1 MSAAIAAARTSKRTL
16 EEKGARGGN
25 MVSPVRPSRRR
36 GRRRRDRVPHPGRG
50 LRLPL
55 HGNRDRARRGHGGPR
70 WSGVRVPDG
79 RTVPRPR
86 RRPALPAPRA
96 ALTSASAPPSNAR
109 TASLEGALV
118 ARKLP
123 RLQRVLDAPA
133 LFSIAYGEIASSIYF
148 ALGIITL
155 HALGFTPLVLLST
168 GLLFLIVSL
177 SYAEGTAAIRET
189 GGAATFVRI
198 AFNDFWGFV
207 TGWVLFLDY
216 LIVIALSALFL
227 PHYVAGAFF
236 TKVHRP
242 WDVVA
247 GCGVIAGVAAI
258 RFVHRTRLHRW
269 ALIVALVDLATQLL
283 IVALGM
289 ALLFSPHALT
299 AGTSLGETPTWHSIA
314 FAVPLAMLA
323 YTGLETVANLA
334 EETRRPGRDL
344 PRSVFSAIGLVVILY
359 VAIAV
364 VGLSAFPAKH
374 GTLLGSNWIRAPL
387 VGIVTQIR
395 EHVPN
400 FVGAPLQVFV
410 GLSGALI
417 LLTAATTSI
426 SGFGRLAYSL
436 GEHGQLPRKFGMLR
450 ARTLVAP
457 QSIVAAALISIV
469 LLAGPAPLAHPVLF
483 LASLFSFGVLLAFTA
498 AQLAVIKLRFSEPS
512 RRRPYRVPL
521 TVGRVPV
528 PSVVGALLT
537 FAVWLVAIATHPGA
551 RYAGPGWLGIGLVV
565 YILVRKS
572 RGEGL
577 LERVVSADEHRGLAE
592 AEFSRILVPM
602 KLGDI
607 GEEMIATAVKLAQ
620 ERGASVE
627 ALHVIRVP
635 LDLPLDAELLDEE
648 EAAEASLA
656 EAKLLGADHGV
667 NVEGRTVRARS
678 IGQAIVQEAEG
689 VRAGLIVLV

>member
-1 MSAAIAAARTSKRTL
+1 
-16 EEKGARGGN
+16 
-25 MVSPVRPSRRR
+25 
-36 GRRRRDRVPHPGRG
+36 
-50 LRLPL
+50 
-55 HGNRDRARRGHGGPR
+55 
-70 WSGVRVPDG
+70 
-79 RTVPRPR
+79 
-86 RRPALPAPRA
+86 
-96 ALTSASAPPSNAR
+96 
-109 TASLEGALV
+109 V

-155 HALGFTPLVLLST
+155 RALGFTPLVLLTT

-198 AFNDFWGFV
+198 AFNDFWGFI

-216 LIVIALSALFL
+216 LIVIALSALFM

-236 TKVHRP
+236 TKIHRP

-247 GCGVIAGVAAI
+247 GCGVIAGVAVI
-258 RFVHRTRLHRW
+258 RLIHRTRLHRW
-269 ALIVALVDLATQLL
+269 ALMVALVDLATQVL

-289 ALLFSPHALT
+289 ALLFSPDALS
-299 AGTSLGETPTWHSIA
+299 AGTSLGTSPTWHSLA
-314 FAVPLAMLA
+314 FAIPLGMLA

-344 PRSVFSAIGLVVILY
+344 PRSLFGSIGLVVVLY

-364 VGLSAFPAKH
+364 VGLSAFPAEH

-395 EHVPN
+395 TQVPD
-400 FVGAPLQVFV
+400 VIGAPLQVFV

-436 GEHGQLPRKFGMLR
+436 GEHGQLPRRFGMLR
-450 ARTLVAP
+450 PRTLVAP
-457 QSIVAAALISIV
+457 ESILAAALISIG
-469 LLAGPAPLAHPVLF
+469 LLVGTAALGHPVLF
-483 LASLFSFGVLLAFTA
+483 LASLFSFGVLFAFTA
-498 AQLAVIKLRFSEPS
+498 AQLAVIKLRFSEPN
-512 RRRPYRVPL
+512 RRRPYRVPF

-537 FAVWLVAIATHPGA
+537 FTVWVIAIATHQGA
-551 RYAGPGWLGIGLVV
+551 RLAGPVWLVLGLVV
-565 YILVRKS
+565 YVVVRRS

-577 LERVVSADEHRGLAE
+577 LQRVVSADEHRGLAE

-620 ERGASVE
+620 ERGASVV

-635 LDLPLDAELLDEE
+635 LELPLDAELLDEDE
-648 EAAEASLA
+648 RAEASLA

-667 NVEGRTVRARS
+667 DVEGRTVRARS
-678 IGQAIVQEAEG
+678 IGQAIVQEAQDSD
-689 VRAGLIVLV
+689 ADLIVLGSAPRWRRQSRFFSPTVDYVLKKAPSEVLIVAFPQGALEADGSEPQG

>member
-1 MSAAIAAARTSKRTL
+1 M
-16 EEKGARGGN
+16 
-25 MVSPVRPSRRR
+25 
-36 GRRRRDRVPHPGRG
+36 
-50 LRLPL
+50 
-55 HGNRDRARRGHGGPR
+55 
-70 WSGVRVPDG
+70 
-79 RTVPRPR
+79 
-86 RRPALPAPRA
+86 
-96 ALTSASAPPSNAR
+96 
-109 TASLEGALV
+109 

-155 HALGFTPLVLLST
+155 RALGFTPAVLLAT

-198 AFNDFWGFV
+198 AFNDLWGFI

-247 GCGVIAGVAAI
+247 GCGVIAGVAI
-258 RFVHRTRLHRW
+258 VRLVHRTRLHRW
-269 ALIVALVDLATQLL
+269 AMIVALVDLATQLL
-283 IVALGM
+283 IIVLGM
-289 ALLFSPHALT
+289 ALLFSPDALT
-299 AGTSLGETPTWHSIA
+299 AGTSLGSSPTWHSIA
-314 FAVPLAMLA
+314 FAIPLGMLA

-334 EETRRPGRDL
+334 EEVRRPGRDL
-344 PRSVFSAIGLVVILY
+344 PRSLFSAIGLVVVLY

-364 VGLSAFPAKH
+364 VGLSAFPAEH

-395 EHVPN
+395 EQVPSYI
-400 FVGAPLQVFV
+400 GDPLQVFV

-457 QSIVAAALISIV
+457 QSIVSAALISIA
-469 LLAGPAPLAHPVLF
+469 LLVGTAPLAHPVLF

-498 AQLAVIKLRFSEPS
+498 AQLAVIKLRFTEPK
-512 RRRPYRVPL
+512 RRRPYRVPF
-521 TVGRVPV
+521 TVRGVPV
-528 PSVVGALLT
+528 PSAVGAVLT
-537 FAVWLVAIATHPGA
+537 GVVWIIAIATHEGA
-551 RYAGPGWLGIGLVV
+551 RYAGPAWLALGLVLYV
-565 YILVRKS
+565 AVRRS

-577 LERVVSADEHRGLAE
+577 LEHVVSADEHRGLAE

-607 GEEMIATAVKLAQ
+607 GEEMIATAVKLAE
-620 ERGASVE
+620 ERNASVE

-635 LDLPLDAELLDEE
+635 LELPLDAELVDEE
-648 EAAEASLA
+648 ERAEASLA

-678 IGQAIVQEAEG
+678 IGQAIVQEAQERG
-689 VRAGLIVLV
+689 ADLIVLGSSPRWRRQSRFFSPTVDYVLKKAPSEVLIVAFPQGVLEEDGASQ